1 MKFRIEK
8 DSPIPVGT
16 QIKERIRIGLTL
28 GELKAGDVLPSIRDF
43 ELETGTGRAIIR
55 KAYLDLQKQG
65 ILEIRHGRRVSIS
78 DSVTARAH
86 DKGLR
91 ERLEKFTQETLRKAA
106 EHQLNEVSF
115 ARYLLSR
122 AIEQVRESNQLI
134 YADRS
139 KRVALAT
146 AATISGFW
154 DLPVGA
160 ASFHELPDLLRNH
173 SDCPQK
179 IITSYYRLDEVL
191 KLVKKHGR
199 ERSIEVIPTAWAMS
213 EDMKSR
219 ILKLPT
225 GSKVLLVAEKDDW
238 ERNGQ
243 TFADLYER
251 EFPGLSFAVAPMKS
265 HQTLEAAVA
274 SQKYALIIPS
284 NAIWDQLPES
294 YIRNRKLMNPA
305 FEITKPALEEARTK
319 VGILQ

>member
-1 MKFRIEK
+1 
-8 DSPIPVGT
+8 VGT
-16 QIKERIRIGLTL
+16 QIKERIRIGLML

-55 KAYLDLQKQG
+55 RAYLDLQKQG

-78 DSVTARAH
+78 DSVTSTAH

-91 ERLEKFTQETLRKAA
+91 EKLEKFTHETLRKAA
-106 EHQLNEVSF
+106 QLQLNEVSF

-122 AIEQVRESNQLI
+122 AMEQGRESNQLI

-139 KRVALAT
+139 KRVAQAT
-146 AATISGFW
+146 AASIGGFW

-160 ASFHELPDLLRNH
+160 ASFHELPDLLRGH
-173 SDCPQK
+173 SECPQK

-199 ERSIEVIPTAWAMS
+199 ERAIGVVPTAWAMS
-213 EDMKSR
+213 EEMKTK
-219 ILKLPT
+219 IMKLPP
-225 GSKVLLVAEKDDW
+225 GSKVLLVAEKDDY

-251 EFPGLSFAVAPMKS
+251 DFPGLSFAVVPMKNQ
-265 HQTLEAAVA
+265 QTLEAAVTSPKFA
-274 SQKYALIIPS
+274 MVIPS
-284 NAIWDQLPES
+284 NAIWDHLPETFL
-294 YIRNRKLMNPA
+294 RNKKLMNPV
-305 FEITKPALEEARTK
+305 FEITKPALEEARIK